1 MAIGDNNNSNLFG
14 TDYNSEE
21 EERKK
26 AELAA
31 QNARMGATGGTQ
43 DLLLR
48 SFEDS
53 LLKGQSQNNPFGQAG
68 IQAGQQFANNIQESR
83 NLPASAFGQAPA
95 SNPFSVQ
102 VFEDPSFNTLK
113 SNATDDEAAAF
124 FLSKAVQSE
133 LEKPMG
139 QFDFTKAYDNA
150 AQEYI
155 QDLDL
160 KYLSSRPRL
169 IARGVASANK
179 ELQEYINTFA
189 KPDSPQ
195 GNFLTRMET
204 GEDLTPQE
212 IQSAQAFA
220 TSMGTTFDPKTGYS
234 REAFGEAR
242 NAELNPAMTGL
253 RPVDPQT
260 GEFLSQSV
268 IAAGEKAGL
277 TFPSQVSLPKPQ
289 VPQAPIAPMG
299 QEETRA
305 ALGGMTLNEYLNA
318 PAGTPGV
325 SGLRTDPQG
334 RMITPSTQPPVDSA
348 VSAATTQPSTGP
360 VKVPDELMSQV
371 SRPAGQTAEFR
382 DGNRDGIEDREQGI
396 FRPGELIGYDA
407 QGNEVRSPGTQQPVN
422 RIPATAQ
429 PPASALSSFE
439 QDSLARQQRI
449 GGTGSFE
456 GDSEARE
463 ARVRANERRPGE
475 SQADRDTRVAQ
486 SKTTGGQTEG
496 LSFDDARR
504 RAEGQLAA
512 RGVRN
517 PSASQVNALA
527 RALQQGEP
535 ERLAELATQRAKD
548 NIAIGESQAVSAD
561 KNSFNTSISNSTSPE
576 GVVDYNQAL
585 NEYVKGG
592 GSSKGYLEFL
602 RKGQELEQK
611 AKDAGKKPE
620 ITVVEIDGFRA
631 LLQDGRYM
639 TGTTVGGEELSTSAI
654 RTLQGR
660 IELIADAE
668 EDYLSGDPERIKRAE
683 RTITALDI
691 KNDFGGQLSARDYFG
706 FNLNSLTGKDKE
718 AYNFAINNPDDERS
732 QKILDRLGAN

>member
-1 MAIGDNNNSNLFG
+1 MAIGDTPNQNLFG
-14 TDYNSEE
+14 TNYNAED

-31 QNARMGATGGTQ
+31 QGAMMGAG
-43 DLLLR
+43 
-48 SFEDS
+48 
-53 LLKGQSQNNPFGQAG
+53 NV
-68 IQAGQQFANNIQESR
+68 
-83 NLPASAFGQAPA
+83 PASAFGQAPA
-95 SNPFSVQ
+95 VNPFSM
-102 VFEDPSFNTLK
+102 
-113 SNATDDEAAAF
+113 EAAGQVNPMMEQQS
-124 FLSKAVQSE
+124 LAV
-133 LEKPMG
+133 
-139 QFDFTKAYDNA
+139 
-150 AQEYI
+150 
-155 QDLDL
+155 
-160 KYLSSRPRL
+160 
-169 IARGVASANK
+169 
-179 ELQEYINTFA
+179 
-189 KPDSPQ
+189 
-195 GNFLTRMET
+195 
-204 GEDLTPQE
+204 TPQ
-212 IQSAQAFA
+212 A
-220 TSMGTTFDPKTGYS
+220 P
-234 REAFGEAR
+234 
-242 NAELNPAMTGL
+242 AEPTITPQMTGL
-253 RPVDPQT
+253 RPVNSQS
-260 GEFLSQSV
+260 GEFLSQDV
-268 IAAGEKAGL
+268 ISAGEEAGL

-289 VPQAPIAPMG
+289 APQAPIAPMG

-334 RMITPSTQPPVDSA
+334 RMITPSAQPPVDSA
-348 VSAATTQPSTGP
+348 VPAATTQPSTGP
-360 VKVPDELMSQV
+360 VKVPDEIMSQV
-371 SRPAGQTAEFR
+371 ARPSGQTAEFR

-422 RIPATAQ
+422 RIPASSQ
-429 PPASALSSFE
+429 PPVDALSSFE
-439 QDSLARQQRI
+439 KDSLARQQRI

-463 ARVRANERRPGE
+463 ARLRENERRPGE

-486 SKTTGGQTEG
+486 SRTQG
-496 LSFDDARR
+496 S
-504 RAEGQLAA
+504 RAEGQLSQADLRDLA
-512 RGVRN
+512 QGSSRN
-517 PSASQVNALA
+517 ATDGEKA
-527 RALQQGEP
+527 RALEIQQREGLGEFKP
-535 ERLAELATQRAKD
+535 DMTASEQEALRVE
-548 NIAIGESQAVSAD
+548 SAD
-561 KNSFNTSISNSTSPE
+561 KESFNTSISNSTSPE

-620 ITVVEIDGFRA
+620 ITVVEIGGFRA

-691 KNDFGGQLSARDYFG
+691 KNDFGGQLSAKDYFG
-706 FNLNSLTGKDKE
+706 FNLNALTGKDKE
-718 AYNFAINNPDDERS
+718 AYDFAIKNPDDERS